1 VPIQVPE
8 VSLDHLDDAPLKVAL
23 VQIRY
28 LPVHAVEKPERVA
41 DFEALLPDSYVA
53 QPRQISQ
60 GFSFQ
65 IGGGLEG
72 APLPIPP
79 ETMWPFRDEERGWA
93 LSLSSSSIGLESIER
108 YQHFPDF
115 LSELEVVL
123 AALAQTFSPKLRT
136 RIGLRYVNQIEDS
149 DLLQGGGL
157 KRFLNPDLI
166 SPIGGAFGDGLVA
179 GLSEMRFA
187 EQDGTFVVRHGLV
200 TPTTYLLDF
209 DYFHEEEVGFD
220 VGETKSRVSRF
231 HDLIERVFVWSLS
244 EPYLARLQGQH

>member
-1 VPIQVPE
+1 M
-8 VSLDHLDDAPLKVAL
+8 
-23 VQIRY
+23 
-28 LPVHAVEKPERVA
+28 HAVEKPERVA

-53 QPRQISQ
+53 HPRQISQ

-65 IGGGLEG
+65 VGGGVEG
-72 APLPIPP
+72 SPLPIPA

-108 YQHFPDF
+108 YQHFPTF
-115 LSELEVVL
+115 LSELEAVL
-123 AALAQTFSPKLRT
+123 TALVQTFSPKFRT

-149 DLLQGGGL
+149 ALLHGGGL
-157 KRFLNPDLI
+157 RRFLNPELI
-166 SPIGGAFGDGLVA
+166 SPIGGAFGDDLVA

-187 EQDGTFVVRHGLV
+187 EKDGTFVVRHGLV
-200 TPTTYLLDF
+200 TPTAYLLDF

-220 VGETKSRVSRF
+220 LAETKSRVSRF

-244 EPYLARLQGQH
+244 EPYVARLQGDSVDG